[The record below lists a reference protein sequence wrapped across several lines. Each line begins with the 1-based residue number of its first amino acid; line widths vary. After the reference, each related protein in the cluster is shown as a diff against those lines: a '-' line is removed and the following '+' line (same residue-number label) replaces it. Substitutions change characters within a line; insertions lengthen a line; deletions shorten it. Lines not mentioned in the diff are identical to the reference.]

1 MHLEKLRNAT
11 RCLLSSEDQAAIHI
25 ALNTIHTIFSEI
37 TTVRGD
43 ISEPHHDEETFLD
56 GGVAISPHLAARC
69 LFDPIRTVQFLRGIN
84 AAISDS
90 IHRFPS
96 ERINIL
102 YAGCGPYG
110 TLLLPLTTRFTPEEI
125 QLTLIDIHKPSI
137 DGVRSLIKAL
147 GIENY
152 IYKCVQADAVTY
164 RHPTEVSLHMV
175 ISETMEAGLA
185 REPQLA
191 IMRNFLPQLQ
201 ENGLFIPE
209 NIVVEACLSSS
220 EQEDIGLLMHRD
232 ELGYP
237 VGREMQQQMD
247 RLPLEQIIAV
257 NSELAHPQEIGYGWE
272 SIPLTTIEIPP
283 RDERFDQ
290 FLLFTTVS
298 IFGSYGFKP
307 YDCELSF
314 PLRLHDLNQVASGSR
329 IQFSYV
335 FGQRPGLQYELIPG
349 KGL

>member
-1 MHLEKLRNAT
+1 MSREKLRTAT
-11 RCLLSSEDQAAIHI
+11 ICLLKSENQAAIHT
-25 ALNTIHTIFSEI
+25 ALNTIHTIFSET

-43 ISEPHHDEETFLD
+43 ILEPHHDEETFLD

-69 LFDPIRTVQFLRGIN
+69 LFDPLRTMRFLRGIY
-84 AAISDS
+84 AGIHEAIR
-90 IHRFPS
+90 RFPG
-96 ERINIL
+96 ERIHIV

-110 TLLLPLTTRFTPEEI
+110 TLLLPLTTRFTPEQM

-137 DGVRSLIKAL
+137 DGVRSLIETL
-147 GIENY
+147 DIENY

-164 RHPTEVSLHMV
+164 RHPPKMPLHMV

-220 EQEDIGLLMHRD
+220 EKEDIGLLMHRD
-232 ELGYP
+232 EFGYP
-237 VGREMQQQMD
+237 VGREVQRQTD
-247 RLPLEQIIAV
+247 RLPLERIIAL
-257 NSELAHPQEIGYGWE
+257 NSESAHPEAIGRGWE
-272 SIPLTTIEIPP
+272 AIPLTTVEIPD

-290 FLLFTTVS
+290 FLLLTTVS
-298 IFGSYGFKP
+298 VFGPYGFEP

-314 PLRLHDLNQVASGSR
+314 PLRLHELNQVESGSK
-329 IQFSYV
+329 IHFSYV
-335 FGQRPGLQYELIPG
+335 FGRKPGLHHELRVG
-349 KGL
+349 RRS